1 MPTIGNGV
9 YASSPRPA
17 EDRMPLVQI
26 DLLEGRSSERIVDL
40 MREVTDAVSRSL
52 EIPNDRVRVI
62 VRDVPRT
69 HWAVGGTSYAEQ
81 G

>member
-1 MPTIGNGV
+1 
-9 YASSPRPA
+9 
-17 EDRMPLVQI
+17 MPLVQI
-26 DLLEGRSSERIVDL
+26 DLLEGRSPERIGDL

-52 EIPNDRVRVI
+52 EIPTDRVRVI

-69 HWAVGGTSYAEQ
+69 HWAVDGVSYAEQ